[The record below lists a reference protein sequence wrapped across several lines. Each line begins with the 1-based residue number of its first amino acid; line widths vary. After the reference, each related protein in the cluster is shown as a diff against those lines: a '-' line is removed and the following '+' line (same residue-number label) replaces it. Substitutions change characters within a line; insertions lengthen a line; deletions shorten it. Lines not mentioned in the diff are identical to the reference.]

1 MKPDKRTSG
10 ILFANGAV
18 TERELTGL
26 DPAAFDRIVAA
37 DGGSRSALEFGFEP
51 DTVVGD
57 LDSITAEVR
66 IRLQHAR
73 WEHRPSQEQC
83 DLEKALVV
91 CHEEG
96 ITDLLVI
103 GVAGRRLDHTLG
115 NLSVLARYHD
125 RFRMQILTPDAELF
139 LVRDRLSVPDSLG
152 RTVSLVPLGD
162 VANVTT
168 DGLLYPLNAEP
179 LVMGVREGISN
190 VVTGDEFSVRIG
202 SGLLAVFL
210 LYPEAVR

>member
-1 MKPDKRTSG
+1 MNTHAKTRG
-10 ILFANGAV
+10 ILFANGSV
-18 TERELTGL
+18 TNRELSGL
-26 DPAAFDRIVAA
+26 DIDGFDRIIAA

-66 IRLQHAR
+66 IRLQHTR

-83 DLEKALVV
+83 DLEKSLTLCREENISDLVV
-91 CHEEG
+91 VG
-96 ITDLLVI
+96 I
-103 GVAGRRLDHTLG
+103 AGKRLDHTLG
-115 NLSVLARYHD
+115 NLSVLARYD
-125 RFRMQILTPDAELF
+125 RAFHMRILTPDAELF
-139 LVRDRLSVPDSLG
+139 LVRDRLTVPETKG

-162 VANVTT
+162 VTDVTT
-168 DGLLYPLNAEP
+168 EGLRYPLKGEP

-190 VVTGDEFSVRIG
+190 VVTGDEFSVHIG